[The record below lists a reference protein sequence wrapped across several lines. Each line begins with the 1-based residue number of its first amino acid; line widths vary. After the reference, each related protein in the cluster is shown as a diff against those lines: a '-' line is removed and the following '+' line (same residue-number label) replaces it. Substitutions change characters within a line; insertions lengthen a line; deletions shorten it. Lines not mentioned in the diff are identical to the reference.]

1 MTNEETTLCQQLTK
15 LLGYKKFRKIGT
27 RCTGSWA
34 GTTDY
39 YLLFDE
45 KVELFISNGIAPFA
59 ACIKT
64 YIQELQTFEKYKED
78 MFRTIC
84 NQVEKDNLTAAQEG
98 LLPVKCISLDI
109 NKEPTD
115 YFLWPFIRMEVA
127 GCQFNLIE
135 TGVKY
140 AIFENKLNEIFERQ
154 NEMKIFTAG
163 AVEKPTFIFN
173 NTRFSH
179 LDNLYKL
186 KLLDQNGQK
195 STSGLD

>member
-15 LLGYKKFRKIGT
+15 MLGHKKFRIVGT
-27 RCTGSWA
+27 RCTGSWS

-39 YLLFDE
+39 YLVFDE
-45 KVELFISNGIAPFA
+45 KIKLFISNGMGPFT
-59 ACIKT
+59 ACVKS
-64 YIQELQTFEKYKED
+64 YLYALQTFEKHKEV

-84 NQVEKDNLTAAQEG
+84 DQAEKDNLIAAQEG
-98 LLPVKCISLDI
+98 LLPVKCIALDI

-127 GCQFNLIE
+127 GCQFNFIE

-140 AIFENKLNEIFERQ
+140 AIFDNELEERFAQRNKEST
-154 NEMKIFTAG
+154 FTAG

-186 KLLDQNGQK
+186 IDFDCNDQTK
-195 STSGLD
+195 FIV

>member
-1 MTNEETTLCQQLTK
+1 M
-15 LLGYKKFRKIGT
+15 
-27 RCTGSWA
+27 
-34 GTTDY
+34 
-39 YLLFDE
+39 
-45 KVELFISNGIAPFA
+45 
-59 ACIKT
+59 
-64 YIQELQTFEKYKED
+64 
-78 MFRTIC
+78 
-84 NQVEKDNLTAAQEG
+84 
-98 LLPVKCISLDI
+98 
-109 NKEPTD
+109 
-115 YFLWPFIRMEVA
+115 PFIRMEVA

-135 TGVKY
+135 TEVKY